1 MSPSLKELIA
11 SANQAAPKVAPHDAT
26 RFIAEEDALLLD
38 VRDPNEVAAS
48 GKVKGAINV
57 SRGMLEFRADPE
69 APTPQP
75 AFRKD
80 RPIIVYCGSGGRAA
94 LSCKTLKDMGYP
106 RVMNL
111 GAFKDACE
119 AGLETEPA

>member
-1 MSPSLKELIA
+1 MKLVSVRGALVLTLALAVALVGGASQIEAQGKGTIKIATQSPL
-11 SANQAAPKVAPHDAT
+11 
-26 RFIAEEDALLLD
+26 
-38 VRDPNEVAAS
+38 
-48 GKVKGAINV
+48 
-57 SRGMLEFRADPE
+57 
-69 APTPQP
+69 
-75 AFRKD
+75 
-80 RPIIVYCGSGGRAA
+80 SGGRAA